1 MNIPDTLKYSTHHL
15 WVRVDSD
22 IATVGITDHAQELL
36 GDVVFVQAPEVGATI
51 TAGEPCG
58 VVESVKTASDLVAP
72 LSGEVSEIN
81 PALADAPEQL
91 NEAPYDAWIFRLN
104 IVNSDEAD
112 ALLSAT
118 DYRQLLAD
126 D

>member
-36 GDVVFVQAPEVGATI
+36 GDVVFVQAPEVGSTI
-51 TAGEPCG
+51 KVGQPCG
-58 VVESVKTASDLVAP
+58 LVESVKTASDLVAP